1 MLIKETRNDI
11 NVGIANSDNK
21 DIISDYIYLRIE
33 SLIHDIKIGVYKD
46 KEKYYENGHN
56 RRFAHQ

>member
-46 KEKYYENGHN
+46 KEKYYG
-56 RRFAHQ
+56 R